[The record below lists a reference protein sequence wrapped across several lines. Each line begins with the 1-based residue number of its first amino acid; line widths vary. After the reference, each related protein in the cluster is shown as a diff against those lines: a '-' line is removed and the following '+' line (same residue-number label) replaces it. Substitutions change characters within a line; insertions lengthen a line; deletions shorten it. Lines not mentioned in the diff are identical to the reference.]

1 MGKHGRPIHPSTI
14 KSDLRVLSIVWT
26 YAQDEDIV
34 DSPFPGRR
42 LRIPKPGAKPP
53 FQTKEQIERILDT
66 RSHTAQER
74 KEIWQR
80 VFLTVGEIDKFLDH
94 VEENADYPFI
104 YPMFVMAAH
113 TGARRSEL
121 IRSQRD
127 DVFFAE
133 QVMSIREKK
142 RVRHRQS
149 IRTVPIS
156 TRLQEA
162 LSEWFDC
169 HPGGSFTFQA
179 EEHLRNSNKVRE
191 IGQGITRDEAHNY
204 FKRTLADS
212 EWSELPGWH
221 CLRHSFVSNCASK
234 GIDARTIMS
243 WVGHMTPE
251 IQERYRHLI
260 PMQMR
265 AELNQVFG

>member
-1 MGKHGRPIHPSTI
+1 M
-14 KSDLRVLSIVWT
+14 SIVWT

-42 LRIPKPGAKPP
+42 LRLPKPGAKPP
-53 FQTKEQIERILDT
+53 FQTKEQIERILNT

-80 VFLTVGEIDKFLDH
+80 VFLTLGEIEHFLDH
-94 VEENADYPFI
+94 VEQTADYPFI

-121 IRSQRD
+121 IRSQLD
-127 DVFFAE
+127 DIFFAE

-156 TRLQEA
+156 TRLQKA
-162 LSEWFDC
+162 LSKWFDC
-169 HPGGSFTFQA
+169 HPGGSFTFQP
-179 EEHLRNSNKVRE
+179 EKHPLSPSR
-191 IGQGITRDEAHNY
+191 IP
-204 FKRTLADS
+204 LAFFQ
-212 EWSELPGWH
+212 
-221 CLRHSFVSNCASK
+221 R
-234 GIDARTIMS
+234 
-243 WVGHMTPE
+243 
-251 IQERYRHLI
+251 
-260 PMQMR
+260 
-265 AELNQVFG
+265 